1 MKKKLE
7 PMKGE
12 QLRKNQMKTSVL
24 SYNLYYERYK
34 EEPLTVW
41 KCVQLLRMYPDRAEV
56 VSEDYNIPD
65 QELINTITFIGDV
78 NKCLHERKRGYY
90 YTLIF

>member
-1 MKKKLE
+1 MENLKPLTPKEL
-7 PMKGE
+7 
-12 QLRKNQMKTSVL
+12 KNNQIKTSVL

-41 KCVQLLRMYPDRAEV
+41 KCIQLLRMYPDKGEV

-65 QELINTITFIGDV
+65 QELINTIQFIGDV
-78 NKCLHERKRGYY
+78 NTLLHQHKRGYY